1 MLKNVDEAQYN
12 QFMQQWGMGK
22 SRNKKEMKR
31 RAESARMVTKRV
43 GLPTKT

>member
-1 MLKNVDEAQYN
+1 MA
-12 QFMQQWGMGK
+12 K

-43 GLPTKT
+43 GIPTNKPIEENKNLGV